1 MFVLNLAG
9 TDITVRFKVFLWSY
23 LWNLNWY
30 TTLKNPSSVLQ
41 CGILQCGLCNVSQ
54 FFLLLWVVTS
64 FCLSNLVANKHVVSS
79 LVLKL
84 LPLQV
89 STLYL
94 SDCLSLLFVLLVLVM
109 FLFWN
114 QRFSLILNY
123 WNFKPGGS
131 FKIQITAQH
140 FFSHYYSYIIRTG
153 SCWYTVIYSNNNVLF
168 RTGGSVT
175 YRHILTI
182 RFLMRTGVLWHTGI
196 FLQHSF
202 YENRDPIIYGYVL
215 AIWFYKERGVL

>member
-1 MFVLNLAG
+1 MTKLILWYFGSEDQRLHAPTLRLVILYFRIENHKVAPTLNLVMFVLNLAG

-30 TTLKNPSSVLQ
+30 TTPKNPSST
-41 CGILQCGLCNVSQ
+41 LQCGLCNVSQ
-54 FFLLLWVVTS
+54 FFLLLWVVSS

-84 LPLQV
+84 LPFKV

-114 QRFSLILNY
+114 QRFSPILNY
-123 WNFKPGGS
+123 WKIKPGGS
-131 FKIQITAQH
+131 FKIQVTAQQ
-140 FFSHYYSYIIRTG
+140 FYSHHYSYIIRTG
-153 SCWYTVIYSNNNVLF
+153 SCWHAGIYSNNTVLL

-175 YRHILTI
+175 YRHILTT
-182 RFLMRTGVLWHTGI
+182 RF
-196 FLQHSF
+196 
-202 YENRDPIIYGYVL
+202 
-215 AIWFYKERGVL
+215 